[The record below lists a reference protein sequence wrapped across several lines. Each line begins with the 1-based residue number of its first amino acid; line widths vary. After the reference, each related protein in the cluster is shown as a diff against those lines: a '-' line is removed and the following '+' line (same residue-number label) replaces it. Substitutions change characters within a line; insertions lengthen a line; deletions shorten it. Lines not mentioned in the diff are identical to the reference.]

1 MSVCKLCKRLGDHCT
16 CKERLTLVGDT
27 KADMVNH
34 PPHYNQHPKGI
45 ECIDVIEENPFPNLA
60 NAMRYLWRVSW
71 GGKFNDLEDLEKA
84 KWYVEREIS
93 RRRKK
98 INGPET
104 EKC

>member
-1 MSVCKLCKRLGDHCT
+1 
-16 CKERLTLVGDT
+16 
-27 KADMVNH
+27 MVNH
-34 PPHYNQHPKGI
+34 PPHYNQHPKGV

>member
-1 MSVCKLCKRLGDHCT
+1 MAACRFCKEFGDKCT
-16 CKERLTLVGDT
+16 CVK
-27 KADMVNH
+27 KPDMVNH

-60 NAMRYLWRVSW
+60 NAIRYLWRVSW

-93 RRRKK
+93 RRRKNQAIVK
-98 INGPET
+98 
-104 EKC
+104 EKSL